1 MEIPTRHDTVFPFP
15 KGHGQGEGERNSIL
29 LMTHTW
35 QSLRKTIPLRYSAT
49 ATLVTLFTVALLA
62 TGCGGGKAQ
71 KQSTD
76 FFTSG
81 SRDADQR
88 ASQRMAQA
96 EQLNGSGEGAGEK
109 DVKKAIAPTNTN
121 NVAAAGTNQAARAVG
136 KLSLYER
143 LGAEAGISNIVVDF
157 IPRAM
162 QDPRVNWDRKGETV
176 GGLSIHHSK
185 SVAWDASPQNVALLQ
200 NHMVQFLTLATGG
213 PAHYEGKEIKQTH
226 ADMHISNAEFDAT
239 LGDLKASLDKLQ
251 VPNTEQKELLAIV
264 ESTRPL
270 IVTDR

>member
-1 MEIPTRHDTVFPFP
+1 MKTKMHTDKI
-15 KGHGQGEGERNSIL
+15 IAL
-29 LMTHTW
+29 LA
-35 QSLRKTIPLRYSAT
+35 LLALLT
-49 ATLVTLFTVALLA
+49 AGLLA
-62 TGCGGGKAQ
+62 TGCGGTKAKAQ
-71 KQSTD
+71 NSD

-109 DVKKAIAPTNTN
+109 DVKKAVAPVNTN
-121 NVAAAGTNQAARAVG
+121 SVPANGTNQAARAVG

-143 LGAEAGISNIVVDF
+143 LGGEVGISNIVVDF

-162 QDPRVNWDRKGETV
+162 QDPRVNWDRKGEKV
-176 GGLSIHHSK
+176 GGLSIHRSK
-185 SVAWDASPQNVALLQ
+185 SVAWDPSPENVAMLQ
-200 NHMVQFLTLATGG
+200 KHMVQFLTLAAGG

-226 ADMHISNAEFDAT
+226 ADMHISNAEFDST

-264 ESTRPL
+264 ESTRPM

>member
-1 MEIPTRHDTVFPFP
+1 M
-15 KGHGQGEGERNSIL
+15 
-29 LMTHTW
+29 
-35 QSLRKTIPLRYSAT
+35 KTKMHLDKMI
-49 ATLVTLFTVALLA
+49 ALLA
-62 TGCGGGKAQ
+62 LLTIGLLASGCGGAKA
-71 KQSTD
+71 KQQNTD

-96 EQLNGSGEGAGEK
+96 EQLNGSGEGSGEK
-109 DVKKAIAPTNTN
+109 NVKKAVAPDNTN
-121 NVAAAGTNQAARAVG
+121 SFAATGTNKAAQAVG
-136 KLSLYER
+136 KLSLYDR
-143 LGAEAGISNIVVDF
+143 LGADVGISNIVADF
-157 IPRAM
+157 TPRVL
-162 QDPRVNWDRKGETV
+162 QDPRVNWERKGVKV
-176 GGLSIHHSK
+176 GGLSIHRDK
-185 SVAWDASPQNVALLQ
+185 SVTWNPTPENVMLLQ
-200 NHMVQFLTLATGG
+200 KHMVQFLVLATGG

-226 ADMHISNAEFDAT
+226 ADMHISNAEFDST